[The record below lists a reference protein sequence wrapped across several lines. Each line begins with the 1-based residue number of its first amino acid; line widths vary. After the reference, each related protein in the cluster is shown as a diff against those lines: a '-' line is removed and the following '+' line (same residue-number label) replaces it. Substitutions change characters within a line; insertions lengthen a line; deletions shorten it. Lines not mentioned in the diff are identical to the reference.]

1 MLIFCVYSIKNLRK
15 TVTKMTIYDISEKA
29 GVSIATV
36 SRVINGN
43 DNVSK
48 KTRQKVLS
56 IIEEV
61 GFTPNVFAR
70 GLGLDTINSVGI
82 LCSDCSDMFFAKTI
96 YLMETRLR
104 QAGYESI
111 LVSSGFDLKG
121 RKEGMETLL
130 SKRVDSII
138 TLGSSFIFDNDEDN
152 EYLRNAADQVPVM
165 MLNGDYDYK
174 NVYCI
179 YCDDYAATSEMV
191 SFLLDSGSK
200 KILYIYDSP
209 SLSSKKKING
219 LQTALLTKDMVVD
232 KDYIIHYDGPR
243 DNPKA
248 VADFIKSHYDQ
259 GKRFDTIACST
270 DMLGVGAIKFAANN
284 GLKVP
289 DDLVIT
295 GNNNSAFAIC
305 CNPELTTIDNHVE
318 QMCST
323 LIDSMLD
330 ILGGKKKIPQ
340 KIVIP
345 CDIIKRGS
353 TK

>member
-1 MLIFCVYSIKNLRK
+1 
-15 TVTKMTIYDISEKA
+15 MTIYDISEKA

-43 DNVSK
+43 ENVSK
-48 KTRQKVLS
+48 KTRQKVLD
-56 IIEEV
+56 IINEV

-82 LCSDCSDMFFAKTI
+82 LCSDCSDMFFAKAI

-121 RKEGMETLL
+121 RKEGVETLL
-130 SKRVDSII
+130 TKRVDSII
-138 TLGSSFIFDNDEDN
+138 TLGSSFIFENDEEN

-165 MLNGDYDYK
+165 MLNGDYDYS
-174 NVYCI
+174 NTYCI
-179 YCDDYAATSEMV
+179 YCDDYAATRDMANY
-191 SFLLDSGSK
+191 LLDSGVR
-200 KILYIYDSP
+200 KILYVYDSP

-219 LQTALLTKDMVVD
+219 LQSALLSKDAAID
-232 KDYIIHYDGPR
+232 KEYIVLYEGRR
-243 DNPKA
+243 DDPNA
-248 VADFIKSHYDQ
+248 VAAFIQKHYDQ
-259 GKRFDTIACST
+259 GKRFDAIACST
-270 DMLGVGAIKFAANN
+270 DMLGVGAIKFARNN
-284 GLKVP
+284 GLRVP
-289 DDLVIT
+289 EEIAVT
-295 GNNNSAFAIC
+295 GNNNSAFAVC

-323 LIDSMLD
+323 LIDAMLD
-330 ILGGKKKIPQ
+330 ILAGNKKVPQ

-345 CDIIKRGS
+345 CDIIKRSS
-353 TK
+353 TM